1 MPWTYRTFLIGTAAL
16 VAIPPFAGFWS
27 KDEILAGAQQLGGD
41 GGYPLMLIMGTLGA
55 AVTGA
60 YMTRAIWYV
69 FEGEPRGKAAE
80 HELHENGPRIVVP
93 LMILAVGAVLA
104 GFTNIPDS
112 GALSFVPEDLALRFE
127 HFVEPTAAYFPD
139 ISHPKFSLPLALVS
153 TLVGLAGVAA
163 AYLWYW
169 KGVGLHGLTERNRYA
184 RAGYKVLENKYGLD
198 ILYTD
203 IIAGATKGPIARGAY
218 WFNQNVIDGLVNL
231 VADTARTTGAW
242 VYRRIDQGVVDT
254 VVTGSGGVAEGSGEV
269 LRKAQTGKVQAYGAY
284 LFLGAAVLAAIFVVI
299 AS

>member
-1 MPWTYRTFLIGTAAL
+1 MVGTAAL
-16 VAIPPFAGFWS
+16 VAIPPLAGFWS
-27 KDEILAGAQQLGGD
+27 KDEILAGAQQLGG
-41 GGYPLMLIMGTLGA
+41 GGYPLMLVMGTLGA

-93 LMILAVGAVLA
+93 LMILAVGAIFV
-104 GFTNIPDS
+104 GFLNVPNS
-112 GALSFVPEDLALRFE
+112 GALSWVPENLALRFE
-127 HFVEPTAAYFPD
+127 HFVEPTAAYFPGKSQGF
-139 ISHPKFSLPLALVS
+139 SHPEFNVVLALVS
-153 TLVGLAGVAA
+153 TLVGLAGVAG
-163 AYLWYW
+163 AYLWFW
-169 KGVGLHGLTERNRYA
+169 RGLGPHGLTERNRYA

-203 IIAGATKGPIARGAY
+203 IIAGSTKGPIAKGVN

-231 VADTARTTGAW
+231 VATTARTTGAW
-242 VYRRIDQGVVDT
+242 VYRYIDQGVVDT
-254 VVTGSGGVAEGSGEV
+254 VVKGSGGVAEGSGEV